1 MTTTVR
7 ESLFVVPAIA
17 AIARNL
23 GFFAAAGLEVADVMT
38 PSSTAQRADLDSG
51 RVDVAITSTDNL
63 FAWNTSGS
71 DMVLIGQIEKTTN
84 QVLMTKPGLPS
95 LTEASRLRL
104 AVDAS
109 GNGFAILAYAM
120 LRRLGFPVGSYEVVE
135 VGGVRARYQA
145 LRDGHCDLSLLAPPL
160 DEAGEACGMT
170 PLIRTRDVDPEY
182 PGLGI
187 VARMD
192 RIKQAELAIRGYL
205 AALERAR
212 RWIQE
217 TPRNAVGAQ
226 LTEAGHGPKAVQ
238 SVIELNPPTLRA
250 GANGL
255 DVLARLRAS
264 LDMVIPGAP
273 QPSDLVFNELADE
286 DSRCG

>member
-1 MTTTVR
+1 MTIMVR
-7 ESLFVVPAIA
+7 ESLFVVPAICT
-17 AIARNL
+17 IARNL
-23 GFFAAAGLEVADVMT
+23 GFFSAAGVEAADVMT

-63 FAWNTSGS
+63 FAWNASGS
-71 DMVLIGQIEKTTN
+71 DMVLIGQIEKTTD
-84 QVLMTKPGLPS
+84 QVLMTRPGLPS
-95 LTEASRLRL
+95 LTGASQLRL
-104 AVDAS
+104 AVDAA

-120 LRRLGFPVGSYEVVE
+120 LRRIGFQVGSYEVVE

-145 LRDGHCDLSLLAPPL
+145 LHDGQCDVSMLAPPL
-160 DEAGEACGMT
+160 DEAGQARGMT
-170 PLIRTRDVDPEY
+170 PLIRTRDVDPGY

-187 VARMD
+187 VASMD
-192 RIKQAELAIRGYL
+192 RIKQAELPIRGYL

-217 TPRNAVGAQ
+217 TPRDAVGAQ
-226 LTEAGHGPKAVQ
+226 LTAAGHGPDAVR

-250 GANGL
+250 AADGL

-273 QPSDLVFNELADE
+273 QPASLLLSELAKE
-286 DSRCG
+286 DH